1 MQASTYQLAFAPVPL
16 FPGARFSLMGCV
28 HGAWRC
34 VVTALVSAR
43 ERRELIGR
51 FAEKNET
58 KGSGFDDEL
67 GIVAQAIL
75 RRLLDG
81 QILPSQQTL
90 ACELGRD
97 WRTIRKTMRRLS
109 ELDIVYSEKRGG
121 RPMTVRLDLDHL
133 RDWLGCGPT
142 EPAPNVGETYMKCR
156 IPRARAATS
165 SSSSSS
171 ASRPA
176 ASIPTNATEAHQQYQ
191 AMLAAVRKAVPSLPP
206 AAKDYLWGW
215 VGAYPVHVVQQ
226 AARKAALAG
235 GRSVSYI
242 EQIIECERAS
252 WAFPDEDSELI
263 RDVEEHLRRGFDEDN
278 EA

>member
-1 MQASTYQLAFAPVPL
+1 M
-16 FPGARFSLMGCV
+16 
-28 HGAWRC
+28 
-34 VVTALVSAR
+34 TALVSAR

-51 FAEKNET
+51 FAERNET
-58 KGSGFDDEL
+58 KGSGFDDEV

-97 WRTIRKTMRRLS
+97 WRTIRKAMRRLS
-109 ELDIVYSEKRGG
+109 ELDVVYGEKRGG
-121 RPMTVRLDLDHL
+121 RPMTVRVDLDRL
-133 RDWLGCGPT
+133 RDWLGSEPSD
-142 EPAPNVGETYMKCR
+142 PAPTAGEAPSDPAPVGETCTECR
-156 IPRARAATS
+156 IPRAHAATS
-165 SSSSSS
+165 T
-171 ASRPA
+171 SRPA
-176 ASIPTNATEAHQQYQ
+176 ATIPGNATEAHQQYQ

-206 AAKDYLWGW
+206 AAKEHIWGW

-242 EQIIECERAS
+242 EQIIASERAS
-252 WAFPDEDSELI
+252 WAFPDEDSELF
-263 RDVEEHLRRGFDEDN
+263 RDIEEHLRNEFDEDG